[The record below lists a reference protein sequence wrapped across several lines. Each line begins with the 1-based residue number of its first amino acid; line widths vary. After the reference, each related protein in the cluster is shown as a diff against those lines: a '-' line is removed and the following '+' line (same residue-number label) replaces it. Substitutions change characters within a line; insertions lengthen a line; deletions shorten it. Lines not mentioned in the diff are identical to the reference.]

1 VTPALAGGLVALSN
15 FTTLRFISLVR
26 LPVVTAV
33 RGAGPPRSLRRKDDA
48 PMKLWKPKLVGS
60 SRPEGQPASVEQE
73 VAKNAAPAPGSQLVP
88 WMDNRKLSFT
98 VLLLLTAGALYVA
111 YIIFRPF
118 LTAIFL
124 AFVLSIAFTP
134 LHQRIQRR
142 IRGANAAALA
152 TTSVVMLCILIPCIL
167 ISVKIVSEATS
178 LYSSVAVQARSG
190 GAWYQNLGGL
200 PDALERTAERTG
212 IPVAQ
217 LKSRVTARAQEVA
230 AWLADMARWAARG
243 VVQQIFTAILVF
255 LVLFFLIRDQEEFR
269 RGIFGMLPLPQ
280 GRVLELTTTV
290 HETITANI
298 YGMFAVGL
306 VQGILTA
313 IGFWLT
319 GLRAPLL
326 WGAMAMVLSFVPLLG
341 PSLVWAPGAFVLVVQ
356 GEFGKALA
364 LVLWGAIVVSAADY
378 IIRPK
383 LAGGSVNVNRLLIL
397 LSFLGGVKA
406 FGAIGIFVGP
416 VILSLLVALFR
427 ILREEQ
433 GGQQATGKLAA

>member
-1 VTPALAGGLVALSN
+1 MEPL
-15 FTTLRFISLVR
+15 
-26 LPVVTAV
+26 
-33 RGAGPPRSLRRKDDA
+33 
-48 PMKLWKPKLVGS
+48 KPKLVGT
-60 SRPEGQPASVEQE
+60 SRPEETLSSVAQ
-73 VAKNAAPAPGSQLVP
+73 AAANTAAPPAPVP

-98 VLLLLTAGALYVA
+98 ALLILTAGALYVA
-111 YIIFRPF
+111 YLIFRPF

-124 AFVLSIAFTP
+124 AFILLIAFTP
-134 LHQRIQRR
+134 LHDRVKRR
-142 IRGANAAALA
+142 IRSANAAALV
-152 TTSVVMLCILIPCIL
+152 TTSVVMLCILVPSIL
-167 ISVKIVSEATS
+167 ISVKIVSEATN
-178 LYSSVAVQARSG
+178 LYSSVALQTKSG
-190 GAWYQNLGGL
+190 GAWYHGGL

-217 LKSRVTARAQEVA
+217 LKSGVTARAQDVA
-230 AWLADMARWAARG
+230 AWLVDMARWAARG
-243 VVQQIFTAILVF
+243 VAQQMITAILVF
-255 LVLFFLIRDQEEFR
+255 LVLFFLIRDREEFR
-269 RGIFGMLPLPQ
+269 RGIFGMLPLPP
-280 GRVLELTTTV
+280 GRVVELTTTV

-313 IGFWLT
+313 LGFWFT

-341 PSLVWAPGAFVLVVQ
+341 PSLVWAPGALVLIVQ
-356 GEFGKALA
+356 GEPVKAIA
-364 LVLWGAIVVSAADY
+364 LLLWGAIVVSAADY

-383 LAGGSVNVNRLLIL
+383 LAGGRVNVNRLLIL

-427 ILREEQ
+427 ILREEDAGRQ
-433 GGQQATGKLAA
+433 EARSPAA